1 MKGLIKMIPFKQEI
15 DSIKEQIVTMYNPS
29 KIILFGSC
37 ASGCAKN
44 NSDIDLC
51 IICDYEDKQ
60 KLLTELLINIDYAR
74 DVDFILY
81 KPKEWELY
89 KDDKTSFANIINRKG
104 VPIYG

>member
-1 MKGLIKMIPFKQEI
+1 MIPFKEEI
-15 DSIKEQIVTMYNPS
+15 DSIKEQIVNMYSPY

-37 ASGCAKN
+37 AAGCAKN

-51 IICDYEDKQ
+51 IICNYEDKQ
-60 KLLTELLINIDYAR
+60 KLLTDLLINIDYTR

-81 KPKEWELY
+81 RPKEWELY
-89 KDDKTSFANIINRKG
+89 KEDKASFANIISRKG